1 MTTTAAPT
9 TAGPVS
15 VRRIGLLRTALK
27 SGRTKVGLV
36 LAGVPVLF
44 ALIGPFFA
52 PHSTTEFVATP
63 FSGPSGDALFGT
75 DNLGRDVLSRFLHG
89 GLTLL
94 MLAVLATALGIIVGT
109 IIGVVAGYT
118 RGWLDETLMR
128 LSDVALAF
136 PQIVLALLFL
146 SIIGPKLWLLV
157 LIVGGSHAPRV
168 ARVVRGAT
176 QSVVERDFIKSAEA
190 IGLARWRLM
199 FTELMPNVTGTL
211 MVETG
216 LRLTY
221 SIGLVAGLGFLGLG
235 LQPPTA
241 DWGLMINE
249 NRIALTVQPWP
260 VVLPVIAIA
269 LLTVGT
275 NLVADGIARTS
286 SGVDRGVEA

>member
-1 MTTTAAPT
+1 MTTTAAIT
-9 TAGPVS
+9 TTPVS

-36 LAGVPVLF
+36 LAGVPVLI
-44 ALIGPFFA
+44 ALMGPFFA
-52 PHSTTEFVATP
+52 PHSTNEFVATP